1 MGIFNIQSLRDKYLS
16 DSGVPAGQDNRE
28 SPSADTTSGRR
39 RAGGSSRSSLQ
50 DGVARLSARH
60 DLPQRSARSTS
71 RRSQDLPQ
79 EVRSLAAQK
88 RKAREDESRS
98 QGLHHTG
105 PVTSSI
111 NIRAA
116 RDIAVAE
123 AEERRAAERAA
134 AEKQA
139 AERRAQ
145 QAADARRRAASILSS
160 ATGAQRSVGGNRKNS
175 QAAPQTQSSPMVRKT
190 RSINIGEFHGKISKH
205 KKKPEQQITK
215 PTTNSAELDQTVLM
229 DTNDVQA
236 AAQRYAKQHKSQQQT
251 PRVENTAART
261 NSPRPKTARIP
272 ITQRS
277 TSSRS
282 QAPGA
287 AAAQNKRP
295 KSGTAPQR
303 SAQARTA
310 SAKTTGA
317 KKVRPKNSIAKNP
330 AARNAALKNTV
341 RTNLARQANEQM
353 AQRQQSPSSAQQNQ
367 SQPTQQRA
375 QAHQPQRRTHQ
386 QPRPAEVASRSSV
399 QSKPVQSH
407 LAQSDPGYS
416 PAKIVAAAQA
426 RARQDAQTHKKPETP
441 QQQTQQQ
448 STATASTAATHNPWN
463 SIPTPQKKSAAAN
476 PWNSIPAT
484 SKQTPEDIPT
494 RQKQSEPSIS
504 EKLANKP
511 EFAGFDMEKLLQPG
525 YKPQTRKEAIAIRR
539 AREELNLHS
548 GESGESQQSQTEDTQ
563 RQEDEAARR
572 ERERAEVHRQRLE
585 ARRRREEQAQR
596 TRAEESNAGQQN
608 EQTQSEREQREQ
620 NQAQLAR
627 KLAQRDNARSTSNE
641 NTRTEPSRPTHQTLK
656 VRDGANNTLSTSAQD
671 AQDTDTQSIQP
682 AAQPTGFR
690 SAPAQASVHPTASV
704 RPVKRAA
711 SHASPFKLA
720 PGEVRSGVVR
730 RRRLAPRLQGP
741 MEAVFVCTGNVARSA
756 AAEIIASQLSE
767 EYGLTDDWIF
777 TSAGTSALSGSR
789 VYRHVGKQLDE
800 RGYDISG
807 YRAKQLTEDMVE
819 RATLILVAEAE
830 HADWIIREWPQY
842 HHKVHL
848 IKQVANLKQ
857 EVGSEA
863 EPISY
868 LYSHNQAPRS
878 SDNIGDPY
886 RQGKEAA
893 RIAVDEIENSLFE
906 ILPWLSQAQVQN

>member
-1 MGIFNIQSLRDKYLS
+1 
-16 DSGVPAGQDNRE
+16 
-28 SPSADTTSGRR
+28 
-39 RAGGSSRSSLQ
+39 
-50 DGVARLSARH
+50 
-60 DLPQRSARSTS
+60 
-71 RRSQDLPQ
+71 
-79 EVRSLAAQK
+79 
-88 RKAREDESRS
+88 
-98 QGLHHTG
+98 
-105 PVTSSI
+105 
-111 NIRAA
+111 
-116 RDIAVAE
+116 
-123 AEERRAAERAA
+123 
-134 AEKQA
+134 
-139 AERRAQ
+139 
-145 QAADARRRAASILSS
+145 
-160 ATGAQRSVGGNRKNS
+160 
-175 QAAPQTQSSPMVRKT
+175 
-190 RSINIGEFHGKISKH
+190 
-205 KKKPEQQITK
+205 
-215 PTTNSAELDQTVLM
+215 
-229 DTNDVQA
+229 
-236 AAQRYAKQHKSQQQT
+236 
-251 PRVENTAART
+251 
-261 NSPRPKTARIP
+261 
-272 ITQRS
+272 
-277 TSSRS
+277 
-282 QAPGA
+282 
-287 AAAQNKRP
+287 
-295 KSGTAPQR
+295 
-303 SAQARTA
+303 
-310 SAKTTGA
+310 
-317 KKVRPKNSIAKNP
+317 
-330 AARNAALKNTV
+330 
-341 RTNLARQANEQM
+341 
-353 AQRQQSPSSAQQNQ
+353 
-367 SQPTQQRA
+367 
-375 QAHQPQRRTHQ
+375 
-386 QPRPAEVASRSSV
+386 
-399 QSKPVQSH
+399 
-407 LAQSDPGYS
+407 
-416 PAKIVAAAQA
+416 
-426 RARQDAQTHKKPETP
+426 
-441 QQQTQQQ
+441 
-448 STATASTAATHNPWN
+448 
-463 SIPTPQKKSAAAN
+463 
-476 PWNSIPAT
+476 
-484 SKQTPEDIPT
+484 
-494 RQKQSEPSIS
+494 
-504 EKLANKP
+504 
-511 EFAGFDMEKLLQPG
+511 MEKLLQPG

-539 AREELNLHS
+539 AQEELNLHS
-548 GESGESQQSQTEDTQ
+548 GENQQSQTEETQ

-627 KLAQRDNARSTSNE
+627 KLAQRDNAARPTSNE
-641 NTRTEPSRPTHQTLK
+641 NTRTEPSRPAHQTLK
-656 VRDGANNTLSTSAQD
+656 VRDGANNALSTSAQD

-690 SAPAQASVHPTASV
+690 SAPAQASVYPTASV

-857 EVGSEA
+857 EIGSEA

-868 LYSHNQAPRS
+868 LYSHNQAPRT

>member
-1 MGIFNIQSLRDKYLS
+1 
-16 DSGVPAGQDNRE
+16 
-28 SPSADTTSGRR
+28 
-39 RAGGSSRSSLQ
+39 
-50 DGVARLSARH
+50 
-60 DLPQRSARSTS
+60 
-71 RRSQDLPQ
+71 
-79 EVRSLAAQK
+79 
-88 RKAREDESRS
+88 
-98 QGLHHTG
+98 LHHTG

-175 QAAPQTQSSPMVRKT
+175 QAAPQTQSNPMVRKT

-295 KSGTAPQR
+295 KSGTAPQS

-407 LAQSDPGYS
+407 LAQSNPGYS

-448 STATASTAATHNPWN
+448 STASASKAATHNPWN
-463 SIPTPQKKSAAAN
+463 SIPTPQKKSAGAN
-476 PWNSIPAT
+476 PWNSIPAA
-484 SKQTPEDIPT
+484 SKQTPGDIPT
-494 RQKQSEPSIS
+494 SHKQSEPSIS

-539 AREELNLHS
+539 AQEELNLH
-548 GESGESQQSQTEDTQ
+548 SGESQQSQTEDTQ

-620 NQAQLAR
+620 NQAQLVR
-627 KLAQRDNARSTSNE
+627 KLAQRDNARPTSNE
-641 NTRTEPSRPTHQTLK
+641 NTRTEPSRPAHQTLK

>member
-28 SPSADTTSGRR
+28 SPSADTASGR

-60 DLPQRSARSTS
+60 DLPQSSARSAS

-190 RSINIGEFHGKISKH
+190 RSINIGEFHGKISKR

-282 QAPGA
+282 QASGA

-310 SAKTTGA
+310 STKTTGA
-317 KKVRPKNSIAKNP
+317 KKARPKNSIAKNP

-407 LAQSDPGYS
+407 LAQSNPGYS

-441 QQQTQQQ
+441 QQQQQPQQ
-448 STATASTAATHNPWN
+448 STASTAAAHNPWN
-463 SIPTPQKKSAAAN
+463 SIPTPQKKSAGAN
-476 PWNSIPAT
+476 PWNSIPAA
-484 SKQTPEDIPT
+484 SKQTPEDIPASH
-494 RQKQSEPSIS
+494 KQSEPSIS

-539 AREELNLHS
+539 AQEELNLH
-548 GESGESQQSQTEDTQ
+548 SGESQQSQTEDTQ

-596 TRAEESNAGQQN
+596 TRAEEPNSGQQN

-627 KLAQRDNARSTSNE
+627 KLAQRDNAARPTSNE
-641 NTRTEPSRPTHQTLK
+641 NTRTEPSRPAHQTLK

-857 EVGSEA
+857 EIGSEA

>member
-1 MGIFNIQSLRDKYLS
+1 
-16 DSGVPAGQDNRE
+16 
-28 SPSADTTSGRR
+28 
-39 RAGGSSRSSLQ
+39 
-50 DGVARLSARH
+50 
-60 DLPQRSARSTS
+60 
-71 RRSQDLPQ
+71 
-79 EVRSLAAQK
+79 
-88 RKAREDESRS
+88 
-98 QGLHHTG
+98 LHHTG

-145 QAADARRRAASILSS
+145 QSADARRRAASILSS

-190 RSINIGEFHGKISKH
+190 RSINIGEFHGKISKR

-367 SQPTQQRA
+367 SQHTQQRA

-441 QQQTQQQ
+441 QQQ
-448 STATASTAATHNPWN
+448 STASASTAATHNPWN

-539 AREELNLHS
+539 AQEELNLHS
-548 GESGESQQSQTEDTQ
+548 GESQQSQIEETQ

-596 TRAEESNAGQQN
+596 TRAEKSNAGQQN

-627 KLAQRDNARSTSNE
+627 KLAQRDNAARPTSNE
-641 NTRTEPSRPTHQTLK
+641 STRTEPSRPAHQTLK

-682 AAQPTGFR
+682 TAQPTGFR

-857 EVGSEA
+857 EIGSEA

>member
-28 SPSADTTSGRR
+28 SPSADTASGRR

-60 DLPQRSARSTS
+60 DLPQRSARSAS

-98 QGLHHTG
+98 QGLHNTG

-116 RDIAVAE
+116 RDVAVAE

-139 AERRAQ
+139 AERRAE

-160 ATGAQRSVGGNRKNS
+160 ATGAQRSVSGNHKNS

-190 RSINIGEFHGKISKH
+190 RSINIGEFHGKISKR
-205 KKKPEQQITK
+205 KKKPKQQITK

-282 QAPGA
+282 QASGA
-287 AAAQNKRP
+287 ATAQNKRP
-295 KSGTAPQR
+295 KTSAAPQKP
-303 SAQARTA
+303 AQARTA
-310 SAKTTGA
+310 STKTTGA
-317 KKVRPKNSIAKNP
+317 KKARPKNSIAKNP

-353 AQRQQSPSSAQQNQ
+353 AQRQQSPSSAQQDQ

-407 LAQSDPGYS
+407 LAQSNPGYS

-448 STATASTAATHNPWN
+448 STASASTAATHNPWN

-476 PWNSIPAT
+476 PWNSLPAT

-494 RQKQSEPSIS
+494 SHKQSEPSIS

-539 AREELNLHS
+539 AQEELNLHS
-548 GESGESQQSQTEDTQ
+548 GENQQSQTEDTQ

-627 KLAQRDNARSTSNE
+627 KLAQRDSARSTSNE
-641 NTRTEPSRPTHQTLK
+641 NTRTEPSRPAHQTLK
-656 VRDGANNTLSTSAQD
+656 VRDGANNALSTSAQD
-671 AQDTDTQSIQP
+671 AQDTDTQS
-682 AAQPTGFR
+682 AQPTAQPAGFR

-730 RRRLAPRLQGP
+730 RRRLAPRFQGP

-789 VYRHVGKQLDE
+789 VYRYVGKQLDE

-819 RATLILVAEAE
+819 RATLLLVAEAE

-848 IKQVANLKQ
+848 IKQVANLRQ

-863 EPISY
+863 EPLSY
-868 LYSHNQAPRS
+868 LYSHNQAPRT

>member
-28 SPSADTTSGRR
+28 SPSADTASGRR

-60 DLPQRSARSTS
+60 DLPQRSARSAS

-160 ATGAQRSVGGNRKNS
+160 ATGAQRSVGGGNRKNS
-175 QAAPQTQSSPMVRKT
+175 QAAPQTQSNPMVRKT

-282 QAPGA
+282 QASGA

-295 KSGTAPQR
+295 KSGTAPQS

-441 QQQTQQQ
+441 QQQPQQ
-448 STATASTAATHNPWN
+448 STASASKAATHNPWN
-463 SIPTPQKKSAAAN
+463 SIPTPQKKSAGAN
-476 PWNSIPAT
+476 PWNSIPAA
-484 SKQTPEDIPT
+484 SKQTPGDIPASH
-494 RQKQSEPSIS
+494 KQSEPSIS
-504 EKLANKP
+504 EKFANKP

-539 AREELNLHS
+539 AQEELNLH
-548 GESGESQQSQTEDTQ
+548 SGESQQSQTEDTQ

-627 KLAQRDNARSTSNE
+627 KLAQRDNARPTSNE
-641 NTRTEPSRPTHQTLK
+641 NTRTEPSRPAHQTLK
-656 VRDGANNTLSTSAQD
+656 VRDGVNNTLSTSAQD
-671 AQDTDTQSIQP
+671 AQDTDTQGGTQP
-682 AAQPTGFR
+682 AAQSTGFR

-857 EVGSEA
+857 EIGSEA

-906 ILPWLSQAQVQN
+906 ILPWLSQAQVQS

>member
-28 SPSADTTSGRR
+28 SPSADTASGRR
-39 RAGGSSRSSLQ
+39 RAAGSSRSSLQ

-60 DLPQRSARSTS
+60 DLPQRSARSAS

-190 RSINIGEFHGKISKH
+190 RSINIGEFHGKISKR

-441 QQQTQQQ
+441 QQQPQQ
-448 STATASTAATHNPWN
+448 STASTAATHNPWN

-494 RQKQSEPSIS
+494 RQKQSEPSVS
-504 EKLANKP
+504 EKFANKP

-539 AREELNLHS
+539 AQEELNLH
-548 GESGESQQSQTEDTQ
+548 SGESQQSQTEDAQ

-627 KLAQRDNARSTSNE
+627 KLAQRDNAARPTSNE
-641 NTRTEPSRPTHQTLK
+641 NTRTEPSRPAHQTLK
-656 VRDGANNTLSTSAQD
+656 VRDGANNALSTSAQD

-690 SAPAQASVHPTASV
+690 SAPAQASVYPTASV

-857 EVGSEA
+857 EIGSEA

-868 LYSHNQAPRS
+868 LYSHNQAPRT

>member
-1 MGIFNIQSLRDKYLS
+1 
-16 DSGVPAGQDNRE
+16 
-28 SPSADTTSGRR
+28 
-39 RAGGSSRSSLQ
+39 
-50 DGVARLSARH
+50 
-60 DLPQRSARSTS
+60 
-71 RRSQDLPQ
+71 
-79 EVRSLAAQK
+79 
-88 RKAREDESRS
+88 
-98 QGLHHTG
+98 LHHTG

-282 QAPGA
+282 QASGA

-310 SAKTTGA
+310 STKTTGA

-353 AQRQQSPSSAQQNQ
+353 AQRQQSPSSTQQNQ

-441 QQQTQQQ
+441 QQQAQQQ
-448 STATASTAATHNPWN
+448 STASASTAATHNPWN

-494 RQKQSEPSIS
+494 RQKPSEPSIS

-539 AREELNLHS
+539 AQEELNLHS
-548 GESGESQQSQTEDTQ
+548 GENQQSQTEETQ

-596 TRAEESNAGQQN
+596 TRAEESNAGQQD

-620 NQAQLAR
+620 NQAQLVR

-641 NTRTEPSRPTHQTLK
+641 NTRTEPSRPAHQTLK

>member
-28 SPSADTTSGRR
+28 SPSADTASGRR
-39 RAGGSSRSSLQ
+39 RAGGSSRSSHQ

-60 DLPQRSARSTS
+60 DLPQRSARSAS

-282 QAPGA
+282 QASGA
-287 AAAQNKRP
+287 AAAQNKRL

-310 SAKTTGA
+310 STKTTGA

-448 STATASTAATHNPWN
+448 STASTAAAHNPWN
-463 SIPTPQKKSAAAN
+463 SIPTPQKKSAGAN
-476 PWNSIPAT
+476 PWNSIPAA
-484 SKQTPEDIPT
+484 SKQTPGDIPASH
-494 RQKQSEPSIS
+494 KQSEPSIS

-539 AREELNLHS
+539 AQEELNLH
-548 GESGESQQSQTEDTQ
+548 SGESQQSQTEDTQ

-627 KLAQRDNARSTSNE
+627 KLAQRDNAARPTSNE
-641 NTRTEPSRPTHQTLK
+641 NTRTEPSRPAHQTLK

-682 AAQPTGFR
+682 TAQPTGFR

-857 EVGSEA
+857 EIGSEA

>member
-1 MGIFNIQSLRDKYLS
+1 
-16 DSGVPAGQDNRE
+16 
-28 SPSADTTSGRR
+28 
-39 RAGGSSRSSLQ
+39 
-50 DGVARLSARH
+50 
-60 DLPQRSARSTS
+60 
-71 RRSQDLPQ
+71 
-79 EVRSLAAQK
+79 
-88 RKAREDESRS
+88 
-98 QGLHHTG
+98 
-105 PVTSSI
+105 
-111 NIRAA
+111 
-116 RDIAVAE
+116 
-123 AEERRAAERAA
+123 
-134 AEKQA
+134 
-139 AERRAQ
+139 
-145 QAADARRRAASILSS
+145 
-160 ATGAQRSVGGNRKNS
+160 
-175 QAAPQTQSSPMVRKT
+175 
-190 RSINIGEFHGKISKH
+190 
-205 KKKPEQQITK
+205 
-215 PTTNSAELDQTVLM
+215 
-229 DTNDVQA
+229 
-236 AAQRYAKQHKSQQQT
+236 
-251 PRVENTAART
+251 
-261 NSPRPKTARIP
+261 
-272 ITQRS
+272 
-277 TSSRS
+277 
-282 QAPGA
+282 
-287 AAAQNKRP
+287 
-295 KSGTAPQR
+295 
-303 SAQARTA
+303 
-310 SAKTTGA
+310 
-317 KKVRPKNSIAKNP
+317 
-330 AARNAALKNTV
+330 
-341 RTNLARQANEQM
+341 
-353 AQRQQSPSSAQQNQ
+353 
-367 SQPTQQRA
+367 
-375 QAHQPQRRTHQ
+375 
-386 QPRPAEVASRSSV
+386 
-399 QSKPVQSH
+399 
-407 LAQSDPGYS
+407 
-416 PAKIVAAAQA
+416 
-426 RARQDAQTHKKPETP
+426 
-441 QQQTQQQ
+441 
-448 STATASTAATHNPWN
+448 
-463 SIPTPQKKSAAAN
+463 
-476 PWNSIPAT
+476 
-484 SKQTPEDIPT
+484 
-494 RQKQSEPSIS
+494 
-504 EKLANKP
+504 
-511 EFAGFDMEKLLQPG
+511 MEKLLQPG

-539 AREELNLHS
+539 AQEELNLH
-548 GESGESQQSQTEDTQ
+548 SGESQQSQTEDAQ

-627 KLAQRDNARSTSNE
+627 ELAQRDSARSTSNE
-641 NTRTEPSRPTHQTLK
+641 NTRTEPSRPAHQTLK
-656 VRDGANNTLSTSAQD
+656 VRDGANNALSTSAQD
-671 AQDTDTQSIQP
+671 AQDTDTQGGTQP

-857 EVGSEA
+857 EIGSEA

-868 LYSHNQAPRS
+868 LYSHNQAPRT

>member
-1 MGIFNIQSLRDKYLS
+1 M
-16 DSGVPAGQDNRE
+16 
-28 SPSADTTSGRR
+28 
-39 RAGGSSRSSLQ
+39 
-50 DGVARLSARH
+50 
-60 DLPQRSARSTS
+60 
-71 RRSQDLPQ
+71 
-79 EVRSLAAQK
+79 
-88 RKAREDESRS
+88 
-98 QGLHHTG
+98 
-105 PVTSSI
+105 
-111 NIRAA
+111 
-116 RDIAVAE
+116 
-123 AEERRAAERAA
+123 
-134 AEKQA
+134 
-139 AERRAQ
+139 
-145 QAADARRRAASILSS
+145 
-160 ATGAQRSVGGNRKNS
+160 
-175 QAAPQTQSSPMVRKT
+175 
-190 RSINIGEFHGKISKH
+190 
-205 KKKPEQQITK
+205 
-215 PTTNSAELDQTVLM
+215 
-229 DTNDVQA
+229 
-236 AAQRYAKQHKSQQQT
+236 
-251 PRVENTAART
+251 
-261 NSPRPKTARIP
+261 
-272 ITQRS
+272 
-277 TSSRS
+277 
-282 QAPGA
+282 
-287 AAAQNKRP
+287 
-295 KSGTAPQR
+295 
-303 SAQARTA
+303 
-310 SAKTTGA
+310 
-317 KKVRPKNSIAKNP
+317 
-330 AARNAALKNTV
+330 KNTV

-407 LAQSDPGYS
+407 LAQSNPGYS

-448 STATASTAATHNPWN
+448 STASASTAATHNPWN

-476 PWNSIPAT
+476 PWNSLPAT

-494 RQKQSEPSIS
+494 SHKQSEPSIS

-539 AREELNLHS
+539 AQEELNLHS
-548 GESGESQQSQTEDTQ
+548 GENQQSQTEDTQ

-627 KLAQRDNARSTSNE
+627 KLAQRDSARSTSNE
-641 NTRTEPSRPTHQTLK
+641 NTRTEPSRPAHQTLK
-656 VRDGANNTLSTSAQD
+656 VRDGANNALSTSAQD
-671 AQDTDTQSIQP
+671 AQDTDTQS
-682 AAQPTGFR
+682 AQPTAQPAGFR

-789 VYRHVGKQLDE
+789 VYRYVGKQLDE

-819 RATLILVAEAE
+819 RATLLLVAEAE

-848 IKQVANLKQ
+848 IKQVANLRQ
-857 EVGSEA
+857 EAGFET
-863 EPISY
+863 EPLSY
-868 LYSHNQAPRS
+868 LYSHNQAPRT

>member
-16 DSGVPAGQDNRE
+16 DSGIPAGQDNRE
-28 SPSADTTSGRR
+28 SPSADTVSGDR
-39 RAGGSSRSSLQ
+39 RARGSSKSSLQ

-60 DLPQRSARSTS
+60 DLPQRSARSAS

-88 RKAREDESRS
+88 RKAQEDESRS

-145 QAADARRRAASILSS
+145 QAADARHRAANILSS

-175 QAAPQTQSSPMVRKT
+175 QAAPQTQSNPMVRKT
-190 RSINIGEFHGKISKH
+190 RSINIGEFHGKISKR

-282 QAPGA
+282 QASGA

-310 SAKTTGA
+310 STKTTGA

-441 QQQTQQQ
+441 QQQPQQ
-448 STATASTAATHNPWN
+448 STASTAATHNPWN

-539 AREELNLHS
+539 AQEELNLNS
-548 GESGESQQSQTEDTQ
+548 GENHRSQTENTQ

-620 NQAQLAR
+620 NQAQLVR
-627 KLAQRDNARSTSNE
+627 KLAQRDNARPTSNE
-641 NTRTEPSRPTHQTLK
+641 NTRTEPSRPAHQTLK
-656 VRDGANNTLSTSAQD
+656 MRDGANNTLSTSAQD

-690 SAPAQASVHPTASV
+690 SAPAQASVYPTASV

-857 EVGSEA
+857 EIGSEA

-868 LYSHNQAPRS
+868 LYSHNQAPRT

-906 ILPWLSQAQVQN
+906 ILPWLSQAHVQS

>member
-1 MGIFNIQSLRDKYLS
+1 
-16 DSGVPAGQDNRE
+16 
-28 SPSADTTSGRR
+28 
-39 RAGGSSRSSLQ
+39 
-50 DGVARLSARH
+50 
-60 DLPQRSARSTS
+60 
-71 RRSQDLPQ
+71 
-79 EVRSLAAQK
+79 
-88 RKAREDESRS
+88 
-98 QGLHHTG
+98 LHHTG

-175 QAAPQTQSSPMVRKT
+175 QAAPQTQSNPMVRKT

-295 KSGTAPQR
+295 KSGTAPQS

-441 QQQTQQQ
+441 QQQTQQR

-494 RQKQSEPSIS
+494 RQKQSEPSVS
-504 EKLANKP
+504 EKFANKP

-539 AREELNLHS
+539 AQEELNLH
-548 GESGESQQSQTEDTQ
+548 SGESQQSQTEDAQ

-627 KLAQRDNARSTSNE
+627 KLAQRDNAARPTSNE
-641 NTRTEPSRPTHQTLK
+641 NTRTEPSRPAHQTLK
-656 VRDGANNTLSTSAQD
+656 VRDGANNALSTSAQD

-857 EVGSEA
+857 EIGSEA

-868 LYSHNQAPRS
+868 LYSHNQAPRT

>member
-1 MGIFNIQSLRDKYLS
+1 M
-16 DSGVPAGQDNRE
+16 
-28 SPSADTTSGRR
+28 
-39 RAGGSSRSSLQ
+39 
-50 DGVARLSARH
+50 
-60 DLPQRSARSTS
+60 
-71 RRSQDLPQ
+71 
-79 EVRSLAAQK
+79 
-88 RKAREDESRS
+88 
-98 QGLHHTG
+98 
-105 PVTSSI
+105 
-111 NIRAA
+111 
-116 RDIAVAE
+116 
-123 AEERRAAERAA
+123 
-134 AEKQA
+134 
-139 AERRAQ
+139 
-145 QAADARRRAASILSS
+145 
-160 ATGAQRSVGGNRKNS
+160 
-175 QAAPQTQSSPMVRKT
+175 
-190 RSINIGEFHGKISKH
+190 
-205 KKKPEQQITK
+205 
-215 PTTNSAELDQTVLM
+215 
-229 DTNDVQA
+229 
-236 AAQRYAKQHKSQQQT
+236 
-251 PRVENTAART
+251 
-261 NSPRPKTARIP
+261 
-272 ITQRS
+272 
-277 TSSRS
+277 
-282 QAPGA
+282 
-287 AAAQNKRP
+287 
-295 KSGTAPQR
+295 
-303 SAQARTA
+303 
-310 SAKTTGA
+310 
-317 KKVRPKNSIAKNP
+317 
-330 AARNAALKNTV
+330 KNTV

-353 AQRQQSPSSAQQNQ
+353 AQRQQSPSSAQQDQ

-426 RARQDAQTHKKPETP
+426 RARQDAQIHKKPETP

-448 STATASTAATHNPWN
+448 STATTSTAATHNPWN

-539 AREELNLHS
+539 AQEELNLHS
-548 GESGESQQSQTEDTQ
+548 GENQQSQTEETQ

-596 TRAEESNAGQQN
+596 TRAEESNAGQQD

-620 NQAQLAR
+620 NQAQLVR
-627 KLAQRDNARSTSNE
+627 KLAQRDNARPTSNE
-641 NTRTEPSRPTHQTLK
+641 NTRTEPSRPAHQTLK

-730 RRRLAPRLQGP
+730 RRRLAPRFQGP

-857 EVGSEA
+857 EIGSEA

-868 LYSHNQAPRS
+868 LYSHNQAPRT

-906 ILPWLSQAQVQN
+906 ILPWLSQAHVQN

>member
-1 MGIFNIQSLRDKYLS
+1 M
-16 DSGVPAGQDNRE
+16 
-28 SPSADTTSGRR
+28 
-39 RAGGSSRSSLQ
+39 
-50 DGVARLSARH
+50 
-60 DLPQRSARSTS
+60 
-71 RRSQDLPQ
+71 
-79 EVRSLAAQK
+79 
-88 RKAREDESRS
+88 
-98 QGLHHTG
+98 
-105 PVTSSI
+105 
-111 NIRAA
+111 
-116 RDIAVAE
+116 
-123 AEERRAAERAA
+123 
-134 AEKQA
+134 
-139 AERRAQ
+139 
-145 QAADARRRAASILSS
+145 
-160 ATGAQRSVGGNRKNS
+160 
-175 QAAPQTQSSPMVRKT
+175 
-190 RSINIGEFHGKISKH
+190 
-205 KKKPEQQITK
+205 
-215 PTTNSAELDQTVLM
+215 
-229 DTNDVQA
+229 
-236 AAQRYAKQHKSQQQT
+236 
-251 PRVENTAART
+251 
-261 NSPRPKTARIP
+261 
-272 ITQRS
+272 
-277 TSSRS
+277 
-282 QAPGA
+282 
-287 AAAQNKRP
+287 
-295 KSGTAPQR
+295 
-303 SAQARTA
+303 
-310 SAKTTGA
+310 
-317 KKVRPKNSIAKNP
+317 
-330 AARNAALKNTV
+330 
-341 RTNLARQANEQM
+341 
-353 AQRQQSPSSAQQNQ
+353 
-367 SQPTQQRA
+367 
-375 QAHQPQRRTHQ
+375 
-386 QPRPAEVASRSSV
+386 

-441 QQQTQQQ
+441 QQQPQQ
-448 STATASTAATHNPWN
+448 STASTAATHNPWN
-463 SIPTPQKKSAAAN
+463 SIPTPQKKSAGAN
-476 PWNSIPAT
+476 PWNSIPAA
-484 SKQTPEDIPT
+484 SKQTPGDIPASH
-494 RQKQSEPSIS
+494 KQSEPSIS

-539 AREELNLHS
+539 AQEELNLH
-548 GESGESQQSQTEDTQ
+548 SGESQQSQTEDTQ

-627 KLAQRDNARSTSNE
+627 KLAQRDSARSTSNE
-641 NTRTEPSRPTHQTLK
+641 NTRTEPSRPAHQTLK
-656 VRDGANNTLSTSAQD
+656 VRDGANNALSTSAQD

-682 AAQPTGFR
+682 AAQPTGFH
-690 SAPAQASVHPTASV
+690 SAPAQASVYPTASV

-857 EVGSEA
+857 EIGSEA

-906 ILPWLSQAQVQN
+906 ILPWLSQAQVQS

>member
-16 DSGVPAGQDNRE
+16 DSGIPAGQDNRE
-28 SPSADTTSGRR
+28 SPSADTVSGDR
-39 RAGGSSRSSLQ
+39 RARGSSKSSLQ

-60 DLPQRSARSTS
+60 DLPQRSARSAS

-88 RKAREDESRS
+88 RKAREDESSS

-190 RSINIGEFHGKISKH
+190 RSINIGEFHGKISKR

-282 QAPGA
+282 QASGA

-295 KSGTAPQR
+295 KSGTAPQS

-310 SAKTTGA
+310 STKTTGA
-317 KKVRPKNSIAKNP
+317 KKARPKNSIAKNP

-407 LAQSDPGYS
+407 LAQSNPGYS

-441 QQQTQQQ
+441 QQQPQQ
-448 STATASTAATHNPWN
+448 STASTAAAHNPWN
-463 SIPTPQKKSAAAN
+463 SIPTPQKKSAGAN
-476 PWNSIPAT
+476 PWNSIPAA
-484 SKQTPEDIPT
+484 SKQTPEDIPASH
-494 RQKQSEPSIS
+494 KQSEPSIS

-539 AREELNLHS
+539 AQEELNLH
-548 GESGESQQSQTEDTQ
+548 SGESQQSQTEDTQ

-596 TRAEESNAGQQN
+596 TRAEESNSGQQN

-627 KLAQRDNARSTSNE
+627 KLAQRDNAARPTSNE
-641 NTRTEPSRPTHQTLK
+641 NTRTEPSRPSHQTLK

-730 RRRLAPRLQGP
+730 RRRLAPKLQGP

-857 EVGSEA
+857 EIGSEA

>member
-28 SPSADTTSGRR
+28 SPSADTASGRR
-39 RAGGSSRSSLQ
+39 RAAGSSRSSLQ

-60 DLPQRSARSTS
+60 DLPQRSARSAS

-175 QAAPQTQSSPMVRKT
+175 QAAPQTQSSPTVRKT
-190 RSINIGEFHGKISKH
+190 RSINIGEFHGKISKR

-310 SAKTTGA
+310 STKTTGA
-317 KKVRPKNSIAKNP
+317 KKVRPNNSIAKNP

-441 QQQTQQQ
+441 QQQAQQQ
-448 STATASTAATHNPWN
+448 STASASTAATHNPWN

-494 RQKQSEPSIS
+494 RQKPSEPSIS

-539 AREELNLHS
+539 AQEELNLHS
-548 GESGESQQSQTEDTQ
+548 GENQQSQTEETQ

-627 KLAQRDNARSTSNE
+627 KLAQRDNAARPTSNE
-641 NTRTEPSRPTHQTLK
+641 NTRTEPSRPAHQTLK

-857 EVGSEA
+857 EIGSEA

-868 LYSHNQAPRS
+868 LYSHNQAPRT

>member
-28 SPSADTTSGRR
+28 SPSADTASGRR
-39 RAGGSSRSSLQ
+39 RAGGSSRSSHQ

-60 DLPQRSARSTS
+60 DLPQRSARSAS

-282 QAPGA
+282 QASGA
-287 AAAQNKRP
+287 AAAQNKRL

-310 SAKTTGA
+310 STKTTGA

-448 STATASTAATHNPWN
+448 STASTAAAHNPWN
-463 SIPTPQKKSAAAN
+463 SIPTPQKKSAGAN
-476 PWNSIPAT
+476 PWNSIPAA
-484 SKQTPEDIPT
+484 SKQTPGDIPASH
-494 RQKQSEPSIS
+494 KQSEPSIS

-539 AREELNLHS
+539 AQEELNLH
-548 GESGESQQSQTEDTQ
+548 SGESQQSQTEDTQ

-627 KLAQRDNARSTSNE
+627 KLAQRDNAARPTSNE
-641 NTRTEPSRPTHQTLK
+641 NTRTEPSRPAHQTLK
-656 VRDGANNTLSTSAQD
+656 VRDGANNALSTSAQD

-682 AAQPTGFR
+682 TAQPTGFR

-857 EVGSEA
+857 EIGSEA

>member
-1 MGIFNIQSLRDKYLS
+1 
-16 DSGVPAGQDNRE
+16 
-28 SPSADTTSGRR
+28 
-39 RAGGSSRSSLQ
+39 
-50 DGVARLSARH
+50 
-60 DLPQRSARSTS
+60 
-71 RRSQDLPQ
+71 
-79 EVRSLAAQK
+79 
-88 RKAREDESRS
+88 
-98 QGLHHTG
+98 
-105 PVTSSI
+105 
-111 NIRAA
+111 
-116 RDIAVAE
+116 
-123 AEERRAAERAA
+123 
-134 AEKQA
+134 
-139 AERRAQ
+139 
-145 QAADARRRAASILSS
+145 
-160 ATGAQRSVGGNRKNS
+160 
-175 QAAPQTQSSPMVRKT
+175 
-190 RSINIGEFHGKISKH
+190 
-205 KKKPEQQITK
+205 
-215 PTTNSAELDQTVLM
+215 
-229 DTNDVQA
+229 
-236 AAQRYAKQHKSQQQT
+236 
-251 PRVENTAART
+251 
-261 NSPRPKTARIP
+261 
-272 ITQRS
+272 
-277 TSSRS
+277 
-282 QAPGA
+282 
-287 AAAQNKRP
+287 
-295 KSGTAPQR
+295 
-303 SAQARTA
+303 
-310 SAKTTGA
+310 
-317 KKVRPKNSIAKNP
+317 
-330 AARNAALKNTV
+330 
-341 RTNLARQANEQM
+341 
-353 AQRQQSPSSAQQNQ
+353 
-367 SQPTQQRA
+367 
-375 QAHQPQRRTHQ
+375 
-386 QPRPAEVASRSSV
+386 
-399 QSKPVQSH
+399 
-407 LAQSDPGYS
+407 GYS

-476 PWNSIPAT
+476 PWNSLPAA
-484 SKQTPEDIPT
+484 SKQTPGDIPASH
-494 RQKQSEPSIS
+494 KQSEPSIS
-504 EKLANKP
+504 EKFANKP

-525 YKPQTRKEAIAIRR
+525 YKPQTRQEAIAIRR
-539 AREELNLHS
+539 AQEELNLHS
-548 GESGESQQSQTEDTQ
+548 GENQQSQTEETQ

-596 TRAEESNAGQQN
+596 TRAEESNAGQQD

-641 NTRTEPSRPTHQTLK
+641 NTRTELSRPTHQTLK
-656 VRDGANNTLSTSAQD
+656 VRDDANNALSTSAQD

-857 EVGSEA
+857 EIGSEA

-868 LYSHNQAPRS
+868 LYSHNQAPRT

>member
-1 MGIFNIQSLRDKYLS
+1 
-16 DSGVPAGQDNRE
+16 
-28 SPSADTTSGRR
+28 
-39 RAGGSSRSSLQ
+39 
-50 DGVARLSARH
+50 
-60 DLPQRSARSTS
+60 
-71 RRSQDLPQ
+71 
-79 EVRSLAAQK
+79 
-88 RKAREDESRS
+88 
-98 QGLHHTG
+98 
-105 PVTSSI
+105 
-111 NIRAA
+111 
-116 RDIAVAE
+116 
-123 AEERRAAERAA
+123 
-134 AEKQA
+134 
-139 AERRAQ
+139 
-145 QAADARRRAASILSS
+145 
-160 ATGAQRSVGGNRKNS
+160 
-175 QAAPQTQSSPMVRKT
+175 
-190 RSINIGEFHGKISKH
+190 
-205 KKKPEQQITK
+205 
-215 PTTNSAELDQTVLM
+215 
-229 DTNDVQA
+229 
-236 AAQRYAKQHKSQQQT
+236 
-251 PRVENTAART
+251 
-261 NSPRPKTARIP
+261 
-272 ITQRS
+272 
-277 TSSRS
+277 
-282 QAPGA
+282 
-287 AAAQNKRP
+287 
-295 KSGTAPQR
+295 
-303 SAQARTA
+303 
-310 SAKTTGA
+310 
-317 KKVRPKNSIAKNP
+317 
-330 AARNAALKNTV
+330 
-341 RTNLARQANEQM
+341 
-353 AQRQQSPSSAQQNQ
+353 
-367 SQPTQQRA
+367 
-375 QAHQPQRRTHQ
+375 
-386 QPRPAEVASRSSV
+386 
-399 QSKPVQSH
+399 
-407 LAQSDPGYS
+407 
-416 PAKIVAAAQA
+416 
-426 RARQDAQTHKKPETP
+426 
-441 QQQTQQQ
+441 
-448 STATASTAATHNPWN
+448 
-463 SIPTPQKKSAAAN
+463 
-476 PWNSIPAT
+476 
-484 SKQTPEDIPT
+484 
-494 RQKQSEPSIS
+494 
-504 EKLANKP
+504 
-511 EFAGFDMEKLLQPG
+511 MEKLLQPG

-539 AREELNLHS
+539 AQEELNLH
-548 GESGESQQSQTEDTQ
+548 SGESQQSQTEDTQ

-596 TRAEESNAGQQN
+596 TRAEESNSGQQN

-627 KLAQRDNARSTSNE
+627 KLAQRDNAARPTSNE
-641 NTRTEPSRPTHQTLK
+641 NTRTEPSRPAHQTLK

-730 RRRLAPRLQGP
+730 RRRLAPKLQGP

-857 EVGSEA
+857 EIGSEA

>member
-1 MGIFNIQSLRDKYLS
+1 
-16 DSGVPAGQDNRE
+16 
-28 SPSADTTSGRR
+28 
-39 RAGGSSRSSLQ
+39 
-50 DGVARLSARH
+50 
-60 DLPQRSARSTS
+60 
-71 RRSQDLPQ
+71 
-79 EVRSLAAQK
+79 
-88 RKAREDESRS
+88 
-98 QGLHHTG
+98 
-105 PVTSSI
+105 
-111 NIRAA
+111 
-116 RDIAVAE
+116 
-123 AEERRAAERAA
+123 
-134 AEKQA
+134 
-139 AERRAQ
+139 
-145 QAADARRRAASILSS
+145 
-160 ATGAQRSVGGNRKNS
+160 
-175 QAAPQTQSSPMVRKT
+175 
-190 RSINIGEFHGKISKH
+190 
-205 KKKPEQQITK
+205 
-215 PTTNSAELDQTVLM
+215 
-229 DTNDVQA
+229 
-236 AAQRYAKQHKSQQQT
+236 
-251 PRVENTAART
+251 
-261 NSPRPKTARIP
+261 
-272 ITQRS
+272 
-277 TSSRS
+277 
-282 QAPGA
+282 
-287 AAAQNKRP
+287 
-295 KSGTAPQR
+295 
-303 SAQARTA
+303 
-310 SAKTTGA
+310 
-317 KKVRPKNSIAKNP
+317 
-330 AARNAALKNTV
+330 
-341 RTNLARQANEQM
+341 
-353 AQRQQSPSSAQQNQ
+353 
-367 SQPTQQRA
+367 
-375 QAHQPQRRTHQ
+375 
-386 QPRPAEVASRSSV
+386 
-399 QSKPVQSH
+399 
-407 LAQSDPGYS
+407 
-416 PAKIVAAAQA
+416 
-426 RARQDAQTHKKPETP
+426 
-441 QQQTQQQ
+441 
-448 STATASTAATHNPWN
+448 
-463 SIPTPQKKSAAAN
+463 
-476 PWNSIPAT
+476 
-484 SKQTPEDIPT
+484 
-494 RQKQSEPSIS
+494 
-504 EKLANKP
+504 
-511 EFAGFDMEKLLQPG
+511 MEKLLQPG

-539 AREELNLHS
+539 AQEELNLHS
-548 GESGESQQSQTEDTQ
+548 GENQQSQTEDTQ

-596 TRAEESNAGQQN
+596 TRAEESNAGQQD

-627 KLAQRDNARSTSNE
+627 KLAQRDNAARPTSNE
-641 NTRTEPSRPTHQTLK
+641 NTRTEPSRPAHQTLK

-671 AQDTDTQSIQP
+671 AQDTDTQSAQP

-857 EVGSEA
+857 EIGSEA

>member
-28 SPSADTTSGRR
+28 SPSADTASGR

-60 DLPQRSARSTS
+60 DLPQSSARSAS

-139 AERRAQ
+139 AERRAGGG
-145 QAADARRRAASILSS
+145 APAPPPPPNPNFSPPR
-160 ATGAQRSVGGNRKNS
+160 AQRSVGGNRKNS

-190 RSINIGEFHGKISKH
+190 RSINIGEFHGKISKRN
-205 KKKPEQQITK
+205 KKPEQQITK

-282 QAPGA
+282 QASGA

-310 SAKTTGA
+310 STKTTGA
-317 KKVRPKNSIAKNP
+317 KKARPKNSIAKNP

-407 LAQSDPGYS
+407 LAQSNPGYS

-441 QQQTQQQ
+441 QQQPQQ
-448 STATASTAATHNPWN
+448 STASTAAAHNPWN
-463 SIPTPQKKSAAAN
+463 SIPTPQKKSAGAN
-476 PWNSIPAT
+476 PWNSIPAA
-484 SKQTPEDIPT
+484 SKQTPEDIPASH
-494 RQKQSEPSIS
+494 KQSEPSIS

-539 AREELNLHS
+539 AQEELNLH
-548 GESGESQQSQTEDTQ
+548 SGESQQSQTEDTQ

-596 TRAEESNAGQQN
+596 TRAEESNSGQQN

-627 KLAQRDNARSTSNE
+627 KLAQRDNAARPTSNE
-641 NTRTEPSRPTHQTLK
+641 NTRTEPSRPAHQTLK

-730 RRRLAPRLQGP
+730 RRRLAPKLQGP

-857 EVGSEA
+857 EIGSEA

>member
-28 SPSADTTSGRR
+28 SPSADTASGR

-60 DLPQRSARSTS
+60 DLPQRSARSAS

-145 QAADARRRAASILSS
+145 QAADVRRRAASILSS

-175 QAAPQTQSSPMVRKT
+175 QAAPQTQSNPMVRKT

-295 KSGTAPQR
+295 KSGTAPQS

-441 QQQTQQQ
+441 QQQPQQ
-448 STATASTAATHNPWN
+448 STASTAATHNPWN

-494 RQKQSEPSIS
+494 RQKQSEPSVS
-504 EKLANKP
+504 EKFANKP

-539 AREELNLHS
+539 AQEELNLH
-548 GESGESQQSQTEDTQ
+548 SGESQQSQTEDAQ

-627 KLAQRDNARSTSNE
+627 KLAQRDNAARPTSNE
-641 NTRTEPSRPTHQTLK
+641 NTRTEPSRPAHQTLK
-656 VRDGANNTLSTSAQD
+656 VRDGANNALSTSAQD

-690 SAPAQASVHPTASV
+690 SAPAQASVYPTASV

-857 EVGSEA
+857 EIGSEA

-868 LYSHNQAPRS
+868 LYSHNQAPRT

>member
-28 SPSADTTSGRR
+28 SPSADTASGR

-60 DLPQRSARSTS
+60 DLPQSSARSAS

-190 RSINIGEFHGKISKH
+190 RSINIGEFHGKISKR

-282 QAPGA
+282 QASGA

-310 SAKTTGA
+310 STKTTGA
-317 KKVRPKNSIAKNP
+317 KKARPKNSIAKNP

-407 LAQSDPGYS
+407 LAQSNPGYS

-441 QQQTQQQ
+441 QQQQQPQQ
-448 STATASTAATHNPWN
+448 STASTAAAHNPWN
-463 SIPTPQKKSAAAN
+463 SIPTPQKKSAGAN
-476 PWNSIPAT
+476 PWNSIPAA
-484 SKQTPEDIPT
+484 SKQTPEDIPASH
-494 RQKQSEPSIS
+494 KQSEPSIS

-539 AREELNLHS
+539 AQEELNLH
-548 GESGESQQSQTEDTQ
+548 SGESQQSQTEDTQ

-596 TRAEESNAGQQN
+596 TRAEEPNSGQQN

-627 KLAQRDNARSTSNE
+627 KLAQRDNAARPTSNE
-641 NTRTEPSRPTHQTLK
+641 NTRTEPSRPAHQTLK

-730 RRRLAPRLQGP
+730 RRRLAPKLQGP

-857 EVGSEA
+857 EIGSEA

>member
-28 SPSADTTSGRR
+28 SPSADTASGRR

-60 DLPQRSARSTS
+60 DLPQRSARSAS

-190 RSINIGEFHGKISKH
+190 RSINIGEFHGKISKR

-282 QAPGA
+282 QASGA

-310 SAKTTGA
+310 SAKQ
-317 KKVRPKNSIAKNP
+317 P
-330 AARNAALKNTV
+330 AQKGTP
-341 RTNLARQANEQM
+341 QEFDCQE
-353 AQRQQSPSSAQQNQ
+353 PCSSECCLEEYG
-367 SQPTQQRA
+367 
-375 QAHQPQRRTHQ
+375 AHQPC
-386 QPRPAEVASRSSV
+386 AS
-399 QSKPVQSH
+399 SK
-407 LAQSDPGYS
+407 
-416 PAKIVAAAQA
+416 
-426 RARQDAQTHKKPETP
+426 
-441 QQQTQQQ
+441 
-448 STATASTAATHNPWN
+448 
-463 SIPTPQKKSAAAN
+463 
-476 PWNSIPAT
+476 
-484 SKQTPEDIPT
+484 
-494 RQKQSEPSIS
+494 
-504 EKLANKP
+504 
-511 EFAGFDMEKLLQPG
+511 
-525 YKPQTRKEAIAIRR
+525 
-539 AREELNLHS
+539 
-548 GESGESQQSQTEDTQ
+548 
-563 RQEDEAARR
+563 
-572 ERERAEVHRQRLE
+572 
-585 ARRRREEQAQR
+585 
-596 TRAEESNAGQQN
+596 
-608 EQTQSEREQREQ
+608 
-620 NQAQLAR
+620 
-627 KLAQRDNARSTSNE
+627 
-641 NTRTEPSRPTHQTLK
+641 
-656 VRDGANNTLSTSAQD
+656 
-671 AQDTDTQSIQP
+671 
-682 AAQPTGFR
+682 
-690 SAPAQASVHPTASV
+690 
-704 RPVKRAA
+704 
-711 SHASPFKLA
+711 
-720 PGEVRSGVVR
+720 
-730 RRRLAPRLQGP
+730 
-741 MEAVFVCTGNVARSA
+741 
-756 AAEIIASQLSE
+756 
-767 EYGLTDDWIF
+767 
-777 TSAGTSALSGSR
+777 
-789 VYRHVGKQLDE
+789 
-800 RGYDISG
+800 
-807 YRAKQLTEDMVE
+807 
-819 RATLILVAEAE
+819 
-830 HADWIIREWPQY
+830 
-842 HHKVHL
+842 
-848 IKQVANLKQ
+848 
-857 EVGSEA
+857 
-863 EPISY
+863 
-868 LYSHNQAPRS
+868 
-878 SDNIGDPY
+878 
-886 RQGKEAA
+886 
-893 RIAVDEIENSLFE
+893 
-906 ILPWLSQAQVQN
+906 

>member
-16 DSGVPAGQDNRE
+16 DSGVPAGQDNSE
-28 SPSADTTSGRR
+28 SPSADTASGRR

-60 DLPQRSARSTS
+60 DLPQRSARSAS

-98 QGLHHTG
+98 QGLHNTG

-116 RDIAVAE
+116 RDVAVAE

-139 AERRAQ
+139 AERRAE

-160 ATGAQRSVGGNRKNS
+160 ATGAQRSVSGNHKNS

-190 RSINIGEFHGKISKH
+190 RSINIGEFHGKISKR

-295 KSGTAPQR
+295 KSGTVPQR

-310 SAKTTGA
+310 SAKTTST

-367 SQPTQQRA
+367 SQPT

-426 RARQDAQTHKKPETP
+426 RARQDAQIHKKPETP

-448 STATASTAATHNPWN
+448 STASASTAATHNPWN

-476 PWNSIPAT
+476 PWNSLPAT

-494 RQKQSEPSIS
+494 SHKQSEPSIS

-539 AREELNLHS
+539 AQEELNLHS
-548 GESGESQQSQTEDTQ
+548 GENQQSQTEDTQ

-627 KLAQRDNARSTSNE
+627 KLAQRDSARSTSNE
-641 NTRTEPSRPTHQTLK
+641 NTRTEPSRPAHQTLK
-656 VRDGANNTLSTSAQD
+656 VRDGANNALSTSAQD
-671 AQDTDTQSIQP
+671 AQDTDTQS
-682 AAQPTGFR
+682 AQPTAQPAGFR

-730 RRRLAPRLQGP
+730 RRRLAPRFQGP

-789 VYRHVGKQLDE
+789 VYRYVGKQLDE

-819 RATLILVAEAE
+819 RATLLLVAEAE

-848 IKQVANLKQ
+848 IKQVANLRQ
-857 EVGSEA
+857 EAGFET
-863 EPISY
+863 EPLSY
-868 LYSHNQAPRS
+868 LYSHNQAPRT

>member
-28 SPSADTTSGRR
+28 SPSADTASGRR
-39 RAGGSSRSSLQ
+39 RAAGSSRSSLQ

-60 DLPQRSARSTS
+60 DLPQRSARSAS

-282 QAPGA
+282 QASGA

-310 SAKTTGA
+310 STKTTGA

-441 QQQTQQQ
+441 QQQTQQR

-494 RQKQSEPSIS
+494 RQKQSELSIS

-539 AREELNLHS
+539 AQEELNLNS
-548 GESGESQQSQTEDTQ
+548 GENQRSQTEDTQ

-641 NTRTEPSRPTHQTLK
+641 STRTEPSRPAHQTLK

-671 AQDTDTQSIQP
+671 AQDTDTQSAQP

>member
-1 MGIFNIQSLRDKYLS
+1 M
-16 DSGVPAGQDNRE
+16 
-28 SPSADTTSGRR
+28 
-39 RAGGSSRSSLQ
+39 
-50 DGVARLSARH
+50 
-60 DLPQRSARSTS
+60 
-71 RRSQDLPQ
+71 
-79 EVRSLAAQK
+79 
-88 RKAREDESRS
+88 
-98 QGLHHTG
+98 
-105 PVTSSI
+105 
-111 NIRAA
+111 
-116 RDIAVAE
+116 
-123 AEERRAAERAA
+123 
-134 AEKQA
+134 
-139 AERRAQ
+139 
-145 QAADARRRAASILSS
+145 
-160 ATGAQRSVGGNRKNS
+160 
-175 QAAPQTQSSPMVRKT
+175 
-190 RSINIGEFHGKISKH
+190 
-205 KKKPEQQITK
+205 
-215 PTTNSAELDQTVLM
+215 
-229 DTNDVQA
+229 
-236 AAQRYAKQHKSQQQT
+236 
-251 PRVENTAART
+251 
-261 NSPRPKTARIP
+261 
-272 ITQRS
+272 
-277 TSSRS
+277 
-282 QAPGA
+282 
-287 AAAQNKRP
+287 
-295 KSGTAPQR
+295 
-303 SAQARTA
+303 
-310 SAKTTGA
+310 
-317 KKVRPKNSIAKNP
+317 
-330 AARNAALKNTV
+330 

-375 QAHQPQRRTHQ
+375 QAHQPQQRTHQ

-441 QQQTQQQ
+441 QQQPQQ
-448 STATASTAATHNPWN
+448 STASTAAAHNPWN
-463 SIPTPQKKSAAAN
+463 SIPTPQKKSAGAN

-494 RQKQSEPSIS
+494 SHKQSEPSIS

-539 AREELNLHS
+539 AQEELNLHS
-548 GESGESQQSQTEDTQ
+548 GENQQSQTEDTQ

-596 TRAEESNAGQQN
+596 TRAEESNAGQQD

-627 KLAQRDNARSTSNE
+627 KLAQRDNARPTSNE
-641 NTRTEPSRPTHQTLK
+641 NTRTEPSRPAHQTLK

-857 EVGSEA
+857 EIGSEA

>member
-28 SPSADTTSGRR
+28 SPSADTVSGRR

-60 DLPQRSARSTS
+60 DLPQRSARSAS

-190 RSINIGEFHGKISKH
+190 RSINIGEFHGKISNR

-494 RQKQSEPSIS
+494 KQKQSEPSIS

-539 AREELNLHS
+539 AQEELNLH
-548 GESGESQQSQTEDTQ
+548 SGESQQSQTEDTQ

-627 KLAQRDNARSTSNE
+627 KLAQRDNAARPTSNE
-641 NTRTEPSRPTHQTLK
+641 NTRTELSRPTHQTLK
-656 VRDGANNTLSTSAQD
+656 VRDGANNALSTSAQD

-830 HADWIIREWPQY
+830 HADWIIREWPQH

-857 EVGSEA
+857 EIGSEA

>member
-1 MGIFNIQSLRDKYLS
+1 M
-16 DSGVPAGQDNRE
+16 
-28 SPSADTTSGRR
+28 
-39 RAGGSSRSSLQ
+39 
-50 DGVARLSARH
+50 
-60 DLPQRSARSTS
+60 
-71 RRSQDLPQ
+71 
-79 EVRSLAAQK
+79 
-88 RKAREDESRS
+88 
-98 QGLHHTG
+98 
-105 PVTSSI
+105 
-111 NIRAA
+111 
-116 RDIAVAE
+116 
-123 AEERRAAERAA
+123 
-134 AEKQA
+134 
-139 AERRAQ
+139 
-145 QAADARRRAASILSS
+145 
-160 ATGAQRSVGGNRKNS
+160 
-175 QAAPQTQSSPMVRKT
+175 
-190 RSINIGEFHGKISKH
+190 
-205 KKKPEQQITK
+205 
-215 PTTNSAELDQTVLM
+215 
-229 DTNDVQA
+229 
-236 AAQRYAKQHKSQQQT
+236 
-251 PRVENTAART
+251 
-261 NSPRPKTARIP
+261 
-272 ITQRS
+272 
-277 TSSRS
+277 
-282 QAPGA
+282 
-287 AAAQNKRP
+287 
-295 KSGTAPQR
+295 
-303 SAQARTA
+303 
-310 SAKTTGA
+310 
-317 KKVRPKNSIAKNP
+317 
-330 AARNAALKNTV
+330 KNTV

-353 AQRQQSPSSAQQNQ
+353 AQRQQSPSSAQQDQ
-367 SQPTQQRA
+367 SQPTQQRT

-448 STATASTAATHNPWN
+448 STASASTAATHNPWN

-476 PWNSIPAT
+476 PWNSIPAA
-484 SKQTPEDIPT
+484 SKQTPGDIPASH
-494 RQKQSEPSIS
+494 KQSEPSIS

-539 AREELNLHS
+539 AQEELNLH
-548 GESGESQQSQTEDTQ
+548 SGESQQSQTEDAQ

-627 KLAQRDNARSTSNE
+627 KLAQRDSARSTSNE
-641 NTRTEPSRPTHQTLK
+641 NTRTEPSRPAHQTLK
-656 VRDGANNTLSTSAQD
+656 VRDGANNALSTSAQD
-671 AQDTDTQSIQP
+671 AQDTDTQS
-682 AAQPTGFR
+682 AQPTAQPAGFR

-868 LYSHNQAPRS
+868 LYSHNQAPRT

>member
-1 MGIFNIQSLRDKYLS
+1 
-16 DSGVPAGQDNRE
+16 
-28 SPSADTTSGRR
+28 
-39 RAGGSSRSSLQ
+39 
-50 DGVARLSARH
+50 
-60 DLPQRSARSTS
+60 
-71 RRSQDLPQ
+71 
-79 EVRSLAAQK
+79 
-88 RKAREDESRS
+88 
-98 QGLHHTG
+98 
-105 PVTSSI
+105 
-111 NIRAA
+111 
-116 RDIAVAE
+116 
-123 AEERRAAERAA
+123 
-134 AEKQA
+134 
-139 AERRAQ
+139 
-145 QAADARRRAASILSS
+145 
-160 ATGAQRSVGGNRKNS
+160 
-175 QAAPQTQSSPMVRKT
+175 
-190 RSINIGEFHGKISKH
+190 
-205 KKKPEQQITK
+205 
-215 PTTNSAELDQTVLM
+215 
-229 DTNDVQA
+229 
-236 AAQRYAKQHKSQQQT
+236 
-251 PRVENTAART
+251 
-261 NSPRPKTARIP
+261 
-272 ITQRS
+272 
-277 TSSRS
+277 
-282 QAPGA
+282 
-287 AAAQNKRP
+287 
-295 KSGTAPQR
+295 
-303 SAQARTA
+303 
-310 SAKTTGA
+310 
-317 KKVRPKNSIAKNP
+317 
-330 AARNAALKNTV
+330 
-341 RTNLARQANEQM
+341 
-353 AQRQQSPSSAQQNQ
+353 
-367 SQPTQQRA
+367 
-375 QAHQPQRRTHQ
+375 
-386 QPRPAEVASRSSV
+386 
-399 QSKPVQSH
+399 
-407 LAQSDPGYS
+407 
-416 PAKIVAAAQA
+416 
-426 RARQDAQTHKKPETP
+426 
-441 QQQTQQQ
+441 
-448 STATASTAATHNPWN
+448 
-463 SIPTPQKKSAAAN
+463 
-476 PWNSIPAT
+476 
-484 SKQTPEDIPT
+484 
-494 RQKQSEPSIS
+494 
-504 EKLANKP
+504 
-511 EFAGFDMEKLLQPG
+511 MEKLLQPG

-539 AREELNLHS
+539 AQEELNLHS
-548 GESGESQQSQTEDTQ
+548 GENQQSQTEDTQ

-627 KLAQRDNARSTSNE
+627 KLAQRDNAARPTSNE
-641 NTRTEPSRPTHQTLK
+641 NTRTEPSRPAHQTLK

-682 AAQPTGFR
+682 TAQPTGFR

>member
-28 SPSADTTSGRR
+28 SPSADTASGRR
-39 RAGGSSRSSLQ
+39 RAGESSRSSLQ

-60 DLPQRSARSTS
+60 DLPQRSARSAS

-123 AEERRAAERAA
+123 AEKRRAAERAA

-190 RSINIGEFHGKISKH
+190 RSINIGEFHGKISKR

-282 QAPGA
+282 QASGA

-310 SAKTTGA
+310 STKTTGA

-441 QQQTQQQ
+441 QQQ
-448 STATASTAATHNPWN
+448 STATASTAAAHNPWN
-463 SIPTPQKKSAAAN
+463 SIPTPQKRSAAAN
-476 PWNSIPAT
+476 PWNSIPAA

-511 EFAGFDMEKLLQPG
+511 EFAGFDMEKLLQP
-525 YKPQTRKEAIAIRR
+525 
-539 AREELNLHS
+539 
-548 GESGESQQSQTEDTQ
+548 
-563 RQEDEAARR
+563 
-572 ERERAEVHRQRLE
+572 
-585 ARRRREEQAQR
+585 
-596 TRAEESNAGQQN
+596 
-608 EQTQSEREQREQ
+608 
-620 NQAQLAR
+620 
-627 KLAQRDNARSTSNE
+627 
-641 NTRTEPSRPTHQTLK
+641 
-656 VRDGANNTLSTSAQD
+656 
-671 AQDTDTQSIQP
+671 
-682 AAQPTGFR
+682 
-690 SAPAQASVHPTASV
+690 
-704 RPVKRAA
+704 
-711 SHASPFKLA
+711 
-720 PGEVRSGVVR
+720 
-730 RRRLAPRLQGP
+730 
-741 MEAVFVCTGNVARSA
+741 
-756 AAEIIASQLSE
+756 
-767 EYGLTDDWIF
+767 
-777 TSAGTSALSGSR
+777 
-789 VYRHVGKQLDE
+789 
-800 RGYDISG
+800 
-807 YRAKQLTEDMVE
+807 
-819 RATLILVAEAE
+819 
-830 HADWIIREWPQY
+830 
-842 HHKVHL
+842 
-848 IKQVANLKQ
+848 
-857 EVGSEA
+857 
-863 EPISY
+863 
-868 LYSHNQAPRS
+868 
-878 SDNIGDPY
+878 
-886 RQGKEAA
+886 
-893 RIAVDEIENSLFE
+893 
-906 ILPWLSQAQVQN
+906 

>member
-1 MGIFNIQSLRDKYLS
+1 
-16 DSGVPAGQDNRE
+16 
-28 SPSADTTSGRR
+28 
-39 RAGGSSRSSLQ
+39 
-50 DGVARLSARH
+50 
-60 DLPQRSARSTS
+60 
-71 RRSQDLPQ
+71 
-79 EVRSLAAQK
+79 
-88 RKAREDESRS
+88 
-98 QGLHHTG
+98 
-105 PVTSSI
+105 
-111 NIRAA
+111 
-116 RDIAVAE
+116 
-123 AEERRAAERAA
+123 
-134 AEKQA
+134 
-139 AERRAQ
+139 
-145 QAADARRRAASILSS
+145 
-160 ATGAQRSVGGNRKNS
+160 
-175 QAAPQTQSSPMVRKT
+175 MVRKT

-310 SAKTTGA
+310 STKTTGA

-448 STATASTAATHNPWN
+448 STASASTAATHNPWN
-463 SIPTPQKKSAAAN
+463 SIPTPQKKSAGAN
-476 PWNSIPAT
+476 PWNSIPAA
-484 SKQTPEDIPT
+484 SKQTPGDIPASH
-494 RQKQSEPSIS
+494 KQSEPSVS
-504 EKLANKP
+504 EKFANKP

-539 AREELNLHS
+539 AQEELNLH
-548 GESGESQQSQTEDTQ
+548 SGESQQSQTEDTQ

-627 KLAQRDNARSTSNE
+627 KLAQRDSARSTSNE
-641 NTRTEPSRPTHQTLK
+641 NTRTEPSRPAHQTLK
-656 VRDGANNTLSTSAQD
+656 VRDGANNALSTSAQD
-671 AQDTDTQSIQP
+671 AQDTDTQSTQP

-857 EVGSEA
+857 EIGSEA

>member
-1 MGIFNIQSLRDKYLS
+1 
-16 DSGVPAGQDNRE
+16 
-28 SPSADTTSGRR
+28 
-39 RAGGSSRSSLQ
+39 
-50 DGVARLSARH
+50 
-60 DLPQRSARSTS
+60 
-71 RRSQDLPQ
+71 
-79 EVRSLAAQK
+79 
-88 RKAREDESRS
+88 
-98 QGLHHTG
+98 LHHTG

-175 QAAPQTQSSPMVRKT
+175 QAAPQTQSNPMVRKT

-282 QAPGA
+282 QASGA

-310 SAKTTGA
+310 STKTTGA

-426 RARQDAQTHKKPETP
+426 RARQDTQTHKKPETP
-441 QQQTQQQ
+441 QQQPQQ
-448 STATASTAATHNPWN
+448 STASTAAAHNPWN
-463 SIPTPQKKSAAAN
+463 SIPTPQKKSAGAN

-504 EKLANKP
+504 EKFANKP

-539 AREELNLHS
+539 AQEELNLH
-548 GESGESQQSQTEDTQ
+548 SGESQQSQTEDTQ

-627 KLAQRDNARSTSNE
+627 KLAQRDSAARPTSNE
-641 NTRTEPSRPTHQTLK
+641 NTRTEPSRPAHQTLK

-704 RPVKRAA
+704 RPVKRGA

>member
-1 MGIFNIQSLRDKYLS
+1 
-16 DSGVPAGQDNRE
+16 
-28 SPSADTTSGRR
+28 
-39 RAGGSSRSSLQ
+39 
-50 DGVARLSARH
+50 
-60 DLPQRSARSTS
+60 
-71 RRSQDLPQ
+71 
-79 EVRSLAAQK
+79 
-88 RKAREDESRS
+88 
-98 QGLHHTG
+98 
-105 PVTSSI
+105 
-111 NIRAA
+111 
-116 RDIAVAE
+116 
-123 AEERRAAERAA
+123 
-134 AEKQA
+134 
-139 AERRAQ
+139 
-145 QAADARRRAASILSS
+145 
-160 ATGAQRSVGGNRKNS
+160 
-175 QAAPQTQSSPMVRKT
+175 
-190 RSINIGEFHGKISKH
+190 
-205 KKKPEQQITK
+205 
-215 PTTNSAELDQTVLM
+215 
-229 DTNDVQA
+229 
-236 AAQRYAKQHKSQQQT
+236 
-251 PRVENTAART
+251 
-261 NSPRPKTARIP
+261 
-272 ITQRS
+272 
-277 TSSRS
+277 
-282 QAPGA
+282 
-287 AAAQNKRP
+287 
-295 KSGTAPQR
+295 
-303 SAQARTA
+303 
-310 SAKTTGA
+310 
-317 KKVRPKNSIAKNP
+317 
-330 AARNAALKNTV
+330 
-341 RTNLARQANEQM
+341 
-353 AQRQQSPSSAQQNQ
+353 
-367 SQPTQQRA
+367 
-375 QAHQPQRRTHQ
+375 
-386 QPRPAEVASRSSV
+386 
-399 QSKPVQSH
+399 
-407 LAQSDPGYS
+407 
-416 PAKIVAAAQA
+416 
-426 RARQDAQTHKKPETP
+426 
-441 QQQTQQQ
+441 
-448 STATASTAATHNPWN
+448 
-463 SIPTPQKKSAAAN
+463 
-476 PWNSIPAT
+476 
-484 SKQTPEDIPT
+484 
-494 RQKQSEPSIS
+494 
-504 EKLANKP
+504 
-511 EFAGFDMEKLLQPG
+511 MEKLLQPG

-539 AREELNLHS
+539 AQEELNLH
-548 GESGESQQSQTEDTQ
+548 SGESQQSQTEDTQ

-627 KLAQRDNARSTSNE
+627 KLAQRDNAARPTSNE
-641 NTRTEPSRPTHQTLK
+641 NTRTEPSRPAHQTLK

-857 EVGSEA
+857 EIGSEA

-868 LYSHNQAPRS
+868 LYSHNQAPRT

>member
-1 MGIFNIQSLRDKYLS
+1 
-16 DSGVPAGQDNRE
+16 
-28 SPSADTTSGRR
+28 
-39 RAGGSSRSSLQ
+39 
-50 DGVARLSARH
+50 
-60 DLPQRSARSTS
+60 
-71 RRSQDLPQ
+71 
-79 EVRSLAAQK
+79 
-88 RKAREDESRS
+88 
-98 QGLHHTG
+98 
-105 PVTSSI
+105 
-111 NIRAA
+111 
-116 RDIAVAE
+116 
-123 AEERRAAERAA
+123 
-134 AEKQA
+134 
-139 AERRAQ
+139 
-145 QAADARRRAASILSS
+145 
-160 ATGAQRSVGGNRKNS
+160 
-175 QAAPQTQSSPMVRKT
+175 
-190 RSINIGEFHGKISKH
+190 
-205 KKKPEQQITK
+205 
-215 PTTNSAELDQTVLM
+215 
-229 DTNDVQA
+229 
-236 AAQRYAKQHKSQQQT
+236 
-251 PRVENTAART
+251 
-261 NSPRPKTARIP
+261 
-272 ITQRS
+272 
-277 TSSRS
+277 
-282 QAPGA
+282 
-287 AAAQNKRP
+287 
-295 KSGTAPQR
+295 
-303 SAQARTA
+303 
-310 SAKTTGA
+310 
-317 KKVRPKNSIAKNP
+317 
-330 AARNAALKNTV
+330 
-341 RTNLARQANEQM
+341 
-353 AQRQQSPSSAQQNQ
+353 
-367 SQPTQQRA
+367 
-375 QAHQPQRRTHQ
+375 
-386 QPRPAEVASRSSV
+386 
-399 QSKPVQSH
+399 
-407 LAQSDPGYS
+407 
-416 PAKIVAAAQA
+416 
-426 RARQDAQTHKKPETP
+426 
-441 QQQTQQQ
+441 
-448 STATASTAATHNPWN
+448 
-463 SIPTPQKKSAAAN
+463 
-476 PWNSIPAT
+476 
-484 SKQTPEDIPT
+484 
-494 RQKQSEPSIS
+494 
-504 EKLANKP
+504 
-511 EFAGFDMEKLLQPG
+511 MEKLLQPG

-539 AREELNLHS
+539 AQEELNLHS
-548 GESGESQQSQTEDTQ
+548 GENQQSQTEDTQ

-627 KLAQRDNARSTSNE
+627 KLAQRDNAARPTSNE
-641 NTRTEPSRPTHQTLK
+641 NTRTEPSRPAHQTLK
-656 VRDGANNTLSTSAQD
+656 VRDGANNALSTSAQD

-857 EVGSEA
+857 EIGSEA

-868 LYSHNQAPRS
+868 LYSHNQAPRT

>member
-28 SPSADTTSGRR
+28 SPSADTASGR

-60 DLPQRSARSTS
+60 DLPQSSARSAS

-190 RSINIGEFHGKISKH
+190 RSINIGEFHGKISKRN
-205 KKKPEQQITK
+205 KKPEQQITK

-282 QAPGA
+282 QASGA

-310 SAKTTGA
+310 STKTTGA
-317 KKVRPKNSIAKNP
+317 KKARPKNSIAKNP

-407 LAQSDPGYS
+407 LAQSNPGYS

-441 QQQTQQQ
+441 QQQPQQ
-448 STATASTAATHNPWN
+448 STASTAAAHNPWN
-463 SIPTPQKKSAAAN
+463 SIPTPQKKSAGAN
-476 PWNSIPAT
+476 PWNSIPAA
-484 SKQTPEDIPT
+484 SKQTPEDIPASH
-494 RQKQSEPSIS
+494 KQSEPSIS

-539 AREELNLHS
+539 AQEELNLH
-548 GESGESQQSQTEDTQ
+548 SGESQQSQTEDTQ

-596 TRAEESNAGQQN
+596 TRAEESNSGQQN

-627 KLAQRDNARSTSNE
+627 KLAQRDNAARPTSNE
-641 NTRTEPSRPTHQTLK
+641 NTRTEPSRPAHQTLK

-730 RRRLAPRLQGP
+730 RRRLAPKLQGP

-857 EVGSEA
+857 EIGSEA